1 MKGLDPQVRALCEG
15 RNFAHLAT
23 LGSDGSPGSV
33 AIWIGIEDD
42 RPVFFTQPS
51 SVKARNLARD
61 PRVAVSLVDW
71 DNPYRTGRFR
81 GSVVATREGDAAL
94 EVIDRLSEKYTGKP
108 FPMRSGVVF
117 EVEVA
122 DSGFMELP
130 FEH

>member
-1 MKGLDPQVRALCEG
+1 MKGLDPQVRELCEG

-23 LGSDGSPGSV
+23 LGSDGAPGSV
-33 AIWIGIEDD
+33 AIGIGIEDD
-42 RPVFFTQPS
+42 RPVFFTQPA
-51 SVKARNLARD
+51 SVKARNTARD

-71 DNPYRTGRFR
+71 DNPYRTGRLR
-81 GSVVATREGDAAL
+81 GTVAATREGDAAL

-117 EVEVA
+117 EVEVG
-122 DSGFMELP
+122 DSQFMELP